1 MRSLKSLFN
10 FLTVVI
16 TTLTA
21 IVILLLPS
29 MGHAEETGRYI
40 SAQQIDIG
48 ENTSIAA
55 GTEVKFLGVI
65 DA

>member
-1 MRSLKSLFN
+1 MRSLKSLFS

-29 MGHAEETGRYI
+29 MGHAQETGRYI
-40 SAQQIDIG
+40 SAQQIRYW
-48 ENTSIAA
+48 
-55 GTEVKFLGVI
+55 
-65 DA
+65 